1 MGILKKL
8 GRARRRLTGHDGNF
22 LSAAEAY
29 RHLAVQLHFDLMS
42 NANGQARG
50 CCLMLT
56 CPDSRDQTEQAT
68 RMLAAFLAEE
78 QEHNVL
84 IIDGGF
90 AGNTLSAQF
99 QAPRSPGLLNILDGS
114 EPDVQNVVRT
124 TGHPN
129 IFFLPTGESQFGPR
143 KLLMSPS
150 FTHTLDQFRS
160 RYDFSLIGTG
170 SVLEDSS
177 ALAVPSVVDCVLLLI
192 IEGVTRWPTV
202 NACRC
207 AMENCKARRIE
218 PILGSR

>member
-8 GRARRRLTGHDGNF
+8 GRARRRLIGRDGSF

-29 RHLAVQLHFDLMS
+29 RHLAVQLHFDVMG
-42 NANGQARG
+42 NGGGR
-50 CCLMLT
+50 CLMLT
-56 CPDSRDQTEQAT
+56 CPDSREQTEQAT

-84 IIDGGF
+84 IIDGSF
-90 AGNTLSAQF
+90 SANTLNAQF

-114 EPDVQNVVRT
+114 EPDFQNVVRA

-129 IFFLPTGESQFGPR
+129 IFFLPAGESQIGPR

-160 RYDFSLIGTG
+160 CYDFSLISTG
-170 SVLEDSS
+170 SVLEDSA
-177 ALAVPSVVDCVLLLI
+177 ALAFPSVVDCVLLLI

-202 NACRC
+202 GACRT